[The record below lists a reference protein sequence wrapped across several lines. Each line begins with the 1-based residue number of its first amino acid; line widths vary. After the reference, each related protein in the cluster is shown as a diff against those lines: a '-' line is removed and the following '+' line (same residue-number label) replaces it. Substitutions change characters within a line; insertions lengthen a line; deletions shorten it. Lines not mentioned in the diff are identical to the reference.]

1 MGFFTSE
8 NPLIEKRTFF
18 KKFNLSNSIS
28 IENNKVNGKLF
39 ELIGFLVKIEEKIIN
54 NKKVL
59 DLFFIDEWNCFNLFV
74 FIDRA
79 QIDENMLF
87 PGESYVLTVVNSI
100 DTDRRMRLRLKSIR
114 EINSFIKKSPK
125 NVKIFLQNLN
135 DIEKLKAKL
144 EDIKEGKNNVIIVYN
159 GHEVDTGMKVD
170 GNYISFN
177 ELNLLDGVDAK

>member
-1 MGFFTSE
+1 M
-8 NPLIEKRTFF
+8 
-18 KKFNLSNSIS
+18 
-28 IENNKVNGKLF
+28 
-39 ELIGFLVKIEEKIIN
+39 
-54 NKKVL
+54 
-59 DLFFIDEWNCFNLFV
+59 FFIDEWNCFNLFV

-170 GNYISFN
+170 GN
-177 ELNLLDGVDAK
+177 